1 MPKHVDNVPK
11 LEDFRPPW
19 VNAQGEES
27 EINKDTLKKFI
38 HNLLTDKA
46 KAQDSRDV
54 ALEKVT
60 AAEAERDEFKAEID
74 SKADPD
80 SAKAITKLERQLE
93 DAKADLAKAELR
105 ADRVEI
111 AAEKG
116 LTPKQA
122 KRLQGATREELETD
136 ADELLEDLG
145 ITPGSNDSDEDP
157 DDEEAELTGRTRPR
171 AKRLVNGGHRGSSG
185 ADTEVDYEKIAAE
198 LMPGS
203 QF

>member
-1 MPKHVDNVPK
+1 MAKHVDKIPK
-11 LEDFRPPW
+11 FDDFNAPW
-19 VNAQGEES
+19 ENAQGEES
-27 EINKDTLKKFI
+27 EIDKGKLKKFI

-46 KAQDSRDV
+46 KAQDSRDE

-60 AAEAERDEFKAEID
+60 TTEAERDEFKAEVD

-80 SAKAITKLERQLE
+80 SAKAITKLEKQLE
-93 DAKADLAKAELR
+93 DAKAEAAKAELR

-145 ITPGSNDSDEDP
+145 IKPESNDSDEDP
-157 DDEEAELTGRTRPR
+157 DDEDDSAGRTQPR

-185 ADTEVDYEKIAAE
+185 ADTEVDYEAAAAE
-198 LMPGS
+198 LMPGPQS
-203 QF
+203 